1 MMRLI
6 HRLTLAGGS
15 LLAAMG
21 PAFAEDA
28 GALVGQPTPGA
39 IGLQPAANAL
49 AHQAAAFHNDILMP
63 IITVITLLVLGLLLW
78 IVVRYRR
85 AANPTPSKISHN
97 TLLEVVWTG
106 VPVLI
111 LVVIAIPSFRLL
123 YAQYEDKPVDVT
135 IKVTG
140 HQWYWSYEYPDS
152 NDLSFDSVMLT
163 DDEAA
168 KAGAPRLLGVDN
180 NMVVPAGKRVKLIIT
195 AADVIHS
202 WAMPSLKAK
211 MDAVPGRLSQLQFQ
225 APDKPGLYYG
235 QCSELCG
242 VRHGFMPIAME
253 VLPADKYADWLS
265 QAKAK
270 FAATPSANQYADA
283 GALRVTQ

>member
-1 MMRLI
+1 MKRHMR
-6 HRLTLAGGS
+6 RLSLAGAS
-15 LLAAMG
+15 LLAAAG
-21 PAFAEDA
+21 AARAEDA
-28 GALVGQPTPGA
+28 GTLVGQPTPEA
-39 IGLQPAANAL
+39 LGLQPAANAL

-85 AANPTPSKISHN
+85 AANATPSKISHN
-97 TLLEVVWTG
+97 TLLEVIWTG

-111 LVVIAIPSFRLL
+111 LVVIAVPSFRLL

-135 IKVTG
+135 IKATG

-152 NDLSFDSVMLT
+152 DNLSFDSVMLT
-163 DDEAA
+163 DEEAA

-202 WAMPSLKAK
+202 WAMPALKVK
-211 MDAVPGRLSQLQFQ
+211 MDAVPGRLNQLQFQ
-225 APDKPGLYYG
+225 TPDKPGLYYG

-253 VLPADKYADWLS
+253 VLPADKYADWIT

-270 FAATPSANQYADA
+270 FAASPTANQYADA
-283 GALRVTQ
+283 GPLVAAQ